1 MRTRE
6 TLAPRLLRGRLVVR
20 PVLRLASY
28 MTSKFYRDEVRRA
41 REEALE
47 QHKVLQGK
55 WPRAFP
61 LKGHEVRPLASGT
74 VKTIAETLGWST
86 PYTRAILAR
95 WKARASYCRAVLGHT
110 KRIALDDSET
120 DEEVD
125 DQARVLAQEMLERR
139 KAQRAVEA
147 ERKMMKGKEKAEAS
161 A

>member
-1 MRTRE
+1 M
-6 TLAPRLLRGRLVVR
+6 
-20 PVLRLASY
+20 
-28 MTSKFYRDEVRRA
+28 
-41 REEALE
+41 
-47 QHKVLQGK
+47 
-55 WPRAFP
+55 
-61 LKGHEVRPLASGT
+61 KGHEVRPLASGT

-110 KRIALDDSET
+110 KRITLDGSET

-125 DQARVLAQEMLERR
+125 NQARALAQEMLDRR
-139 KAQRAVEA
+139 KARRAVEA